1 MPISTPQTAAPRE
14 AASHYIQFSRGE
26 CIMAKKDKGDDDF
39 RPTGT
44 LAILAIFVITLI
56 AIWTT
61 IYMILVGRGGTL

>member
-1 MPISTPQTAAPRE
+1 
-14 AASHYIQFSRGE
+14 
-26 CIMAKKDKGDDDF
+26 MAKKNKDDDDDF

-44 LAILAIFVITLI
+44 VAILIIFVITLI

>member
-1 MPISTPQTAAPRE
+1 
-14 AASHYIQFSRGE
+14 
-26 CIMAKKDKGDDDF
+26 MAKKDKEDDEF

-44 LAILAIFVITLI
+44 IAILAIFVITRI

>member
-1 MPISTPQTAAPRE
+1 
-14 AASHYIQFSRGE
+14 
-26 CIMAKKDKGDDDF
+26 MAKKNKGDDEF

-44 LAILAIFVITLI
+44 IAILAIFVITLI

>member
-1 MPISTPQTAAPRE
+1 
-14 AASHYIQFSRGE
+14 
-26 CIMAKKDKGDDDF
+26 MAKKDKDDDEF

-44 LAILAIFVITLI
+44 IAILAIFVSTLI

>member
-1 MPISTPQTAAPRE
+1 
-14 AASHYIQFSRGE
+14 
-26 CIMAKKDKGDDDF
+26 MAKKDKDDDEF

-44 LAILAIFVITLI
+44 IAVLAIFVITLI

>member
-1 MPISTPQTAAPRE
+1 
-14 AASHYIQFSRGE
+14 
-26 CIMAKKDKGDDDF
+26 MAKKDKGDDEF

-44 LAILAIFVITLI
+44 LAILAIFIITLI